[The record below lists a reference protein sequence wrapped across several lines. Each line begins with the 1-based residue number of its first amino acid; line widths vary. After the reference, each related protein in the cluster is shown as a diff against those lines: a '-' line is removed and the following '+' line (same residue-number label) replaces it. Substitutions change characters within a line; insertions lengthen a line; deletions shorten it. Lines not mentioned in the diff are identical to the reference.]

1 MRSSTTTFLEHH
13 WECLFVKW
21 NIMLAMHLTYVLAP
35 RLCLLLYWS
44 RCIAPLLYQSVQ
56 ATVWENLKSKKL
68 SCHLAYV
75 DIYVDESSRLKSITS
90 TSNFSLSPFNLW
102 LHLQKWVQKI
112 DVFTTLVVCPV
123 KVLVFLNCLFLLF
136 LLWSVWILFLK
147 WFRKSVEFSGIIWG
161 QLYLLK
167 LLCCIGHLDD
177 ERLHIYF

>member
-90 TSNFSLSPFNLW
+90 TSNFSLSPFNFVASFIEVGAKDRCVHYTCCLSCESIGFFK
-102 LHLQKWVQKI
+102 LSFSSSFFI
-112 DVFTTLVVCPV
+112 V
-123 KVLVFLNCLFLLF
+123 KCMNIVSEV
-136 LLWSVWILFLK
+136 I
-147 WFRKSVEFSGIIWG
+147 
-161 QLYLLK
+161 
-167 LLCCIGHLDD
+167 
-177 ERLHIYF
+177 

>member
-1 MRSSTTTFLEHH
+1 MELFLWVPDARKASVVYKLDEYCHVWSPLVFLSDQVPRYSLSFPSTLYCYHHYLLHFISLRSSTTTFLEHH

-102 LHLQKWVQKI
+102 LHL
-112 DVFTTLVVCPV
+112 
-123 KVLVFLNCLFLLF
+123 
-136 LLWSVWILFLK
+136 
-147 WFRKSVEFSGIIWG
+147 
-161 QLYLLK
+161 
-167 LLCCIGHLDD
+167 
-177 ERLHIYF
+177 